1 MKVLITGATSGIGE
15 ALAKR
20 YAQQH
25 DVIACGR
32 DEQKLKELEDSQGQG
47 HIKGLSF
54 DVTEL
59 EAIKSATTDIDELDL
74 VVLNA
79 GNCEYV
85 DDARHFDSALF
96 ERVITINLLS
106 LGYCL
111 EALLP
116 KLKSGAHLAIVS
128 SSVTY
133 LPLTRSEAYGASKSG
148 ATYLAK
154 SLAVDLK
161 DIDVSV
167 IHPGFVKTPLTDN
180 NDFPM
185 PMAVS
190 AEQAA
195 EYMYKGLQKRR
206 KEIHFPK
213 RFTFILKLL
222 RVLPWPLWRKIAK
235 GMVR

>member
-1 MKVLITGATSGIGE
+1 MNVLITGATSGIGE
-15 ALAKR
+15 SLALMYAKDN
-20 YAQQH
+20 Q
-25 DVIACGR
+25 VFACGR
-32 DEQKLKELEDSQGQG
+32 SAQKLEELSQ
-47 HIKGLSF
+47 HENITGLRF
-54 DVTEL
+54 DVTDL
-59 EAIKSATTDIDELDL
+59 DDIKYQSAHLPELDM

-96 ERVITINLLS
+96 ERVIRVNLLS

-116 KLKSGAHLAIVS
+116 KIKSGGQLAIVS

-133 LPLTRSEAYGASKSG
+133 LPLTRSEAYGASKAG

-154 SLAVDLK
+154 CLEIDLP

-167 IHPGFVKTPLTDN
+167 VHPGFVKTPLTDK

-190 AEQAA
+190 ADEAA
-195 EYMYKGLQKRR
+195 EYIFNGLKKRR

-213 RFTFILKLL
+213 RFTLFLKLL
-222 RVLPWPLWRKIAK
+222 RALPWFIWSKIAK